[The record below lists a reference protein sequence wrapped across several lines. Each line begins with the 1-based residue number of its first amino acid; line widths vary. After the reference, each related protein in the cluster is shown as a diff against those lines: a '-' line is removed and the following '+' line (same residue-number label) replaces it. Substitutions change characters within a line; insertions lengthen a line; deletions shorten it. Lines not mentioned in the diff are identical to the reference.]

1 MDIPL
6 ANYLVHLSNIMLLIS
21 YSVRNILW
29 LRWFAVVAALINIPY
44 FLLQG
49 TVLWPPVLW
58 ALVFIAINLF
68 QIGRIYLERRPI
80 VLSED
85 EQKLY
90 DIGFRSIRPREFV
103 ALAFVGEW
111 KSAAAG
117 ERVLAEGEVASAVC
131 IPITGR
137 AEVRLQNERLGT
149 LEPGQ
154 IIGTALSLTGEPS
167 PVEVVFSEPARYM
180 RWSMPNLRS
189 FVDKRPDLR
198 VALQQLVNR
207 DLIGKMEAL
216 LSQRASSVSASRPGS
231 TSPGPSPTPG

>member
-6 ANYLVHLSNIMLLIS
+6 ANYLVHLSNIMLLVS

-29 LRWFAVVAALINIPY
+29 LRWFAVVAAFINIPY

-68 QIGRIYLERRPI
+68 QIARIYLERRPI

-90 DIGFRSIRPREFV
+90 DFGFRSLRPREFV

-111 KSAAAG
+111 KSAVAG
-117 ERVLAEGEVASAVC
+117 ERVLTEGEVVSAVC

-137 AEVRLQNERLGT
+137 AEVRLQNERIGT

-154 IIGTALSLTGEPS
+154 IIGTALSLTGESS
-167 PVEVVFSEPARYM
+167 PVEIVFSEPARYM

-207 DLIGKMEAL
+207 DLIGKLEGL
-216 LSQRASSVSASRPGS
+216 LSRRASSVSASRPGS